1 LGERKEQR
9 QKVGVAALI
18 SERTFAETHSNFWR
32 AILPRSEQMVRML
45 NASRTQSM
53 LAYDSGRGAGNRGLI
68 NETATRVVRLALTR
82 QQEIRNLATKDI
94 NAAASEAHKFIA
106 RFRSPPSMD
115 VPELE
120 APDIHESV
128 QLASRLKQQLA
139 AYWGT
144 LAMFVSIPG
153 AGILDSCEADGV
165 SGQTIIEV
173 KAGNRLCRSRD
184 IRQVLTYV
192 GLATLAAGSTEL
204 QTICIVNPRVGWKL
218 TAEVKD
224 VLDLAGGKTFDAFI
238 ADFENYVTECP
249 EGVPMDSQLPNAS
262 VR

>member
-1 LGERKEQR
+1 
-9 QKVGVAALI
+9 VGVAALI

-45 NASRTQSM
+45 NASRTQNM
-53 LAYDSGRGAGNRGLI
+53 LAYNSDRGAGNRGLI
-68 NETATRVVRLALTR
+68 NETASRVVRLALTR
-82 QQEIRNLATKDI
+82 QLEIDKLAKNDI
-94 NAAASEAHKFIA
+94 KAATSEAHKFIA
-106 RFRSPPSMD
+106 RFRLSPGME

-120 APDIHESV
+120 ESDVHESL

-139 AYWGT
+139 AYWST
-144 LAMFVSIPG
+144 LSMFVSIPG

-173 KAGNRLCRSRD
+173 KAGDRLCRSRD

-192 GLATLAAGSTEL
+192 GLAKLGAESPDI
-204 QTICIVNPRVGWKL
+204 QTICILNPRVGWNL
-218 TAEVKD
+218 TAEVEV
-224 VLDLAGGKTFDAFI
+224 VLDMAGGKTFDAFI

-249 EGVPMDSQLPNAS
+249 EGVPN
-262 VR
+262 